1 MSYRIDKEAA
11 QSAYL
16 QLYRQLRRD
25 IVAGAYPSGSRLPS
39 KRLLAE
45 DAGVSV
51 VTVEHAYAILCD
63 EGYLESRE
71 RSGYFVSYR
80 AADCFPVA
88 DTAPRAVPQ
97 VLSRACPEK
106 RALSRGM
113 QKKSAP
119 SRATPASRAAADE
132 FPFSVLAKTMRRV
145 LSDYGESLL
154 VKSPNNGC
162 AALRRAIADYLARSR
177 GIRVRPAQIVIGSG
191 AEYLYGLIV
200 QLLGRGRVFALENP
214 SYEKI
219 RRVYQ
224 ANGVR
229 CDLLRLGPDGVR
241 AGELARTDA
250 TVLHVTPFHSFPSGV
265 TASASKRAE
274 YVRWAE
280 ARGGYIVEDDF
291 DSEFTLS
298 SKAEDTV
305 FSLEPERSV
314 LYLNTFSKTI
324 APSIR
329 VGYMVLPP
337 ALLEAFERTVG
348 FYSCTVP
355 LFEQYVLAEL
365 LRGGDFERHVNRVR
379 RKRRREREPG
389 R

>member
-1 MSYRIDKEAA
+1 MNCHVDRSAA

-16 QLYRQLRRD
+16 QLYHHLRGD
-25 IVAGAYPSGSRLPS
+25 IVAGVYPNGSKLPS

-45 DAGVSV
+45 SAGVSL

-71 RSGYFVSYR
+71 RSGYFVVYR
-80 AADCFPVA
+80 AGDCFPGTEPA
-88 DTAPRAVPQ
+88 ARAE
-97 VLSRACPEK
+97 A
-106 RALSRGM
+106 ALR
-113 QKKSAP
+113 P
-119 SRATPASRAAADE
+119 TEHE
-132 FPFSVLAKTMRRV
+132 FPFSVLARTMRRV
-145 LSDYGESLL
+145 LSDYGEALL

-162 AALRRAIADYLARSR
+162 AALRGAIADYLARSR

-200 QLLGRGRVFALENP
+200 QLLGHERVYGVENP

-224 ANGVR
+224 ANGVV
-229 CDLLRLGPDGVR
+229 CDPLRLGADGILTS
-241 AGELARTDA
+241 ELARTEA

-265 TASASKRAE
+265 TASAGKRAE
-274 YVRWAE
+274 YVRWAQE
-280 ARGGYIVEDDF
+280 RRGCIVEDDF

-314 LYLNTFSKTI
+314 IYVNTFSKTV
-324 APSIR
+324 APSLR
-329 VGYMVLPP
+329 AGYMVLPP
-337 ALLEAFERTVG
+337 ALLDDFERAVG

-365 LRGGDFERHVNRVR
+365 LRSGDFERHLNRVR
-379 RKRRREREPG
+379 RKRRKQ
-389 R
+389 

>member
-1 MSYRIDKEAA
+1 MSYYVDKNKA

-16 QLYRQLRRD
+16 QLYRRLRDD
-25 IVAGAYPSGSRLPS
+25 IVAGAYPHGGRLPS
-39 KRLLAE
+39 KRQLAE
-45 DAGVSV
+45 DAGVSL

-63 EGYLESRE
+63 EGYIEPRE
-71 RSGYFVSYR
+71 RSGYFVVYR
-80 AADCFPVA
+80 AGDCFPVA
-88 DTAPRAVPQ
+88 SAAPAPAADSRAVED
-97 VLSRACPEK
+97 R
-106 RALSRGM
+106 
-113 QKKSAP
+113 
-119 SRATPASRAAADE
+119 

-145 LSDYGESLL
+145 LADYGESLL

-162 AALRRAIADYLARSR
+162 AALRQAISDYLARSR
-177 GIRVRPAQIVIGSG
+177 GIYVKPAQIVIGSG

-200 QLLGRGRVFALENP
+200 QLLGRGRVYGVENP

-224 ANGVR
+224 ANGVV
-229 CDLLRLGPDGVR
+229 CDPLRLGADGIR
-241 AGELARTDA
+241 TSELARTEA

-265 TASASKRAE
+265 TASAGKRAE
-274 YVRWAE
+274 YIRWAAE
-280 ARGGYIVEDDF
+280 RGGYIVEDDF
-291 DSEFTLS
+291 DSEFSLS

-314 LYLNTFSKTI
+314 LYVNTFSKTV

-337 ALLEAFERTVG
+337 ALTEAFERAVG

-355 LFEQYVLAEL
+355 LYEQYVLAEL
-365 LRGGDFERHVNRVR
+365 LRGGDFERHLNRVR
-379 RKRRREREPG
+379 RKRRKQ
-389 R
+389 

>member
-1 MSYRIDKEAA
+1 MNTHGKTAA

-16 QLYRQLRRD
+16 RLYHRLRDD
-25 IVAGAYPSGSRLPS
+25 IVAGVYPHGGRLPS

-45 DAGVSV
+45 SAGVSL
-51 VTVEHAYAILCD
+51 VTAEHAYAILCD
-63 EGYLESRE
+63 EGYVEARE
-71 RSGYFVSYR
+71 RSGYYVIYR
-80 AADCFPVA
+80 AGDCFPVA
-88 DTAPRAVPQ
+88 AAQRVRSEPPPRSVEA
-97 VLSRACPEK
+97 
-106 RALSRGM
+106 
-113 QKKSAP
+113 
-119 SRATPASRAAADE
+119 E
-132 FPFSVLAKTMRRV
+132 FPFSVLARTMRRV
-145 LSDYGESLL
+145 LSDYGETLL

-162 AALRRAIADYLARSR
+162 AALRQALSDYLARSR
-177 GIRVRPAQIVIGSG
+177 GIRVKPSQIVIGSG

-200 QLLGRGRVFALENP
+200 QLLGRERVYAVENP

-219 RRVYQ
+219 RRVYR
-224 ANGVR
+224 ANGVAV
-229 CDLLRLGPDGVR
+229 DPLRLGADGVR
-241 AGELARTDA
+241 TDELARTEA

-265 TASASKRAE
+265 TASAGKRAE
-274 YVRWAE
+274 YIRWAQE
-280 ARGGYIVEDDF
+280 RGGYIVEDDF

-314 LYLNTFSKTI
+314 LYVNTFSKTI

-337 ALLEAFERTVG
+337 ALLDAFERAVG

-365 LRGGDFERHVNRVR
+365 LRGGDFERHLNRVR
-379 RKRRREREPG
+379 RKRRRQ
-389 R
+389 